1 MRYPKFLL
9 NAFATLGV
17 FAFIFL
23 ACSVAEDVVNDD
35 TVIVDDEV
43 VVVDDENPPP
53 IENNYG
59 KYQTSTVLYTNSSG
73 SAAAIYTTILNTE
86 TGQVKLYS
94 ANSSESW
101 VYQLRRSENIGG
113 F

>member
-35 TVIVDDEV
+35 TVVIDGEV
-43 VVVDDENPPP
+43 VIVDDENPPP

-59 KYQTSTVLYTNSSG
+59 KYQISTNRSTTYGT
-73 SAAAIYTTILNTE
+73 IYTTILNTE
-86 TGQVKLYS
+86 TGQVKLYY
-94 ANSSESW
+94 ANNSESY
-101 VYQLRRSENIGG
+101 VYNLLRSENIGG

>member
-23 ACSVAEDVVNDD
+23 ACSVAENVDD

-43 VVVDDENPPP
+43 VIVDDDDENPPPP

-59 KYQTSTVLYTNSSG
+59 KYQMTTIGSG
-73 SAAAIYTTILNTE
+73 LGGSYLYTTILNTE
-86 TGQVKLYS
+86 TGETRIYS
-94 ANSSESW
+94 YRTEPLNTNT
-101 VYQLRRSENIGG
+101 YNYLRGENLGG

>member
-59 KYQTSTVLYTNSSG
+59 KYQMTTNKADSNI
-73 SAAAIYTTILNTE
+73 IYTTILNTE
-86 TGQVKLYS
+86 TGEIKLYY
-94 ANSSESW
+94 AAASSSW
-101 VYQLRRSENIGG
+101 VYTYLRGENLGG

>member
-35 TVIVDDEV
+35 TVVIDDEIV
-43 VVVDDENPPP
+43 IVDDENPPP

-59 KYQTSTVLYTNSSG
+59 KYQMTTTYKG
-73 SAAAIYTTILNTE
+73 GDFIYTTILNTE
-86 TGQVKLYS
+86 TGYTKFYRAS
-94 ANSSESW
+94 AYESW
-101 VYQLRRSENIGG
+101 VYNLRRSENIGG

>member
-1 MRYPKFLL
+1 MRYPKFLI

-23 ACSVAEDVVNDD
+23 ACSVSADNSADE
-35 TVIVDDEV
+35 EV
-43 VVVDDENPPP
+43 VIIIDEEEDEDENPPP

-59 KYQTSTVLYTNSSG
+59 KYQISTTTKADG
-73 SAAAIYTTILNTE
+73 FWIYTTILNTE
-86 TGQVKLYS
+86 TGDVKIYRYSEGGLYELLRG
-94 ANSSESW
+94 ES
-101 VYQLRRSENIGG
+101 LGG

>member
-23 ACSVAEDVVNDD
+23 ACSVAENVDD

-43 VVVDDENPPP
+43 VIVDDDDENPPPP

-59 KYQTSTVLYTNSSG
+59 KYQMTTTANFEGADYL
-73 SAAAIYTTILNTE
+73 YTTILNTE
-86 TGQVKLYS
+86 TGETKLYS
-94 ANSSESW
+94 YVASATQTQT
-101 VYQLRRSENIGG
+101 YTYLRGENLGG

>member
-35 TVIVDDEV
+35 TVVIDGEV
-43 VVVDDENPPP
+43 VIVDDENPPP

-59 KYQTSTVLYTNSSG
+59 KYQISTNRSATGTGTMYTS
-73 SAAAIYTTILNTE
+73 ILNTE
-86 TGQVKLYS
+86 TGQVKLYRTD
-94 ANSSESW
+94 NVSSY
-101 VYQLRRSENIGG
+101 VFNLLRSENIGG

>member
-1 MRYPKFLL
+1 MRYPKFLI

-23 ACSVAEDVVNDD
+23 ACSVAENVDD

-43 VVVDDENPPP
+43 VIVDDDDENPPPP

-59 KYQTSTVLYTNSSG
+59 KYQMTTVTVGAG
-73 SAAAIYTTILNTE
+73 SRIWTTILNTE
-86 TGQVKLYS
+86 TGDTKIYEYYEGS
-94 ANSSESW
+94 TYE
-101 VYQLRRSENIGG
+101 YLRGENLGD

>member
-17 FAFIFL
+17 VSFIFL

-35 TVIVDDEV
+35 TVVIDDEVVIVDDE
-43 VVVDDENPPP
+43 NPP

-59 KYQTSTVLYTNSSG
+59 KYQISTIGTGDYG
-73 SAAAIYTTILNTE
+73 DYIHTTILNTE
-86 TGQVKLYS
+86 TGEIKLYRY
-94 ANSSESW
+94 A
-101 VYQLRRSENIGG
+101 ENIGSYAYLRGENLGG